1 MLPVEFD
8 AALAMIDTAR
18 WRQPAL
24 KLRALLHVKTVT
36 ELDHVHGA
44 EIGVRTAAAALC
56 CSIRSAGVV
65 LDALVADGVLVI
77 VAPAAGSR
85 GVTYAVEPRIARWR
99 VPWSIDP
106 ELVATRLDLVAGR
119 LVERRVDAKPA
130 FARVTGRAQPW
141 ISRVTG
147 RAQIGASARD
157 GSRANDRPAY
167 TPSRAQTGSADRAA
181 PIPSN
186 SDLSLEQSSD
196 VAAGVGER
204 VDALKRALMRRTGQS
219 AYGAPL
225 HQLLELCQRHEDVSE
240 LVRWIDRYPFD
251 GHGVPLV
258 VDALVLAA
266 AELTSRPPAPP
277 APEPEP
283 EEPKVAATPEERERV
298 RAMLAGAM
306 AGRSPFEPVACETV
320 GAEGSS

>member
-1 MLPVEFD
+1 
-8 AALAMIDTAR
+8 
-18 WRQPAL
+18 
-24 KLRALLHVKTVT
+24 
-36 ELDHVHGA
+36 
-44 EIGVRTAAAALC
+44 
-56 CSIRSAGVV
+56 
-65 LDALVADGVLVI
+65 
-77 VAPAAGSR
+77 
-85 GVTYAVEPRIARWR
+85 
-99 VPWSIDP
+99 
-106 ELVATRLDLVAGR
+106 
-119 LVERRVDAKPA
+119 
-130 FARVTGRAQPW
+130 
-141 ISRVTG
+141 
-147 RAQIGASARD
+147 
-157 GSRANDRPAY
+157 
-167 TPSRAQTGSADRAA
+167 
-181 PIPSN
+181 
-186 SDLSLEQSSD
+186 
-196 VAAGVGER
+196 VGER